1 MSLRPLMRPLYG
13 SGKTLPQLILPDD
26 VLSDDLENAAEGR
39 VALPSDDHPSN
50 DECPSEAKTCQL
62 SAATAANLCLR
73 PCPCTHGCLGDLN
86 DADLEDITKM
96 REKFKGKDG
105 NNVFFN
111 MVKAVLTATLGKVA
125 CDLRKWAI
133 FGKRICRSAFIN
145 ICGVSNR
152 TLCKMEKAILQGHL
166 QPVDDER
173 KHNGKNERMIS
184 KELDV
189 DAFFCFVYQSMAE
202 TLADAD
208 RACQELVHKGNG
220 AYILE

>member
-39 VALPSDDHPSN
+39 VALPSDDNPSN
-50 DECPSEAKTCQL
+50 DECPSETKTCQL

-111 MVKAVLTATLGKVA
+111 MVKAVTTATSGKDA
-125 CDLRKWAI
+125 CDSRKWAI
-133 FGKRICRSAFIN
+133 FWEEELPERIHQHLRC
-145 ICGVSNR
+145 
-152 TLCKMEKAILQGHL
+152 L
-166 QPVDDER
+166 QPDAVQ
-173 KHNGKNERMIS
+173 NGEGHPS
-184 KELDV
+184 
-189 DAFFCFVYQSMAE
+189 
-202 TLADAD
+202 
-208 RACQELVHKGNG
+208 RAPSTF
-220 AYILE
+220 